1 MIQRKCIVMVWP
13 GLGSRKRKDIIMYIS
28 QSNKGKS
35 IEINTSYGC
44 FARYPIST
52 PVIRK
57 GDDIAEVLRESLG
70 DRLDRLE
77 KGDICFISE
86 KSVACAQGRAIRME
100 DIRPSA
106 LATVLSRFVHRSSHG
121 IGLSMPETME
131 VALRECGVA
140 RILLAS
146 AISAVGKLFGRRG
159 WFYLVAGEKAAAID
173 GPCPNTIPPYN
184 RCVVPGPLHPDQ
196 ECRRLS
202 LALGCSVA
210 IVDVNDLGGKVLG
223 VSSEKLDRR
232 LIVQALWDNP
242 LGQGDEHTPAG
253 ILRRVPQ

>member
-1 MIQRKCIVMVWP
+1 
-13 GLGSRKRKDIIMYIS
+13 MYIS

-35 IEINTSYGC
+35 VEIHTSYGR

-57 GDDIAEVLRESLG
+57 GDDIAEVLRE
-70 DRLDRLE
+70 RLSGRME
-77 KGDICFISE
+77 KEDICFISE
-86 KSVACAQGRAIRME
+86 KSVACAQGRAIPME
-100 DIRPSA
+100 DIHPRA
-106 LATVLSRFVHRSSHG
+106 LAAVLSRFVRKSSHG

-131 VALRECGVA
+131 IALQECGVA

-146 AISAVGKLFGRRG
+146 AVSAVGKLFGRRG
-159 WFYLVAGEKAAAID
+159 WFYLVAGEKAASID

-184 RCVVPGPLHPDQ
+184 KCVVPAPLHPDR

-202 LALGCSVA
+202 LELGCPVA
-210 IVDVNDLGGKVLG
+210 IVDINDLGGRVLG
-223 VSSEKLDRR
+223 VSSKKLDRK
-232 LIVQALWDNP
+232 LIVQALRDNP

-253 ILRRVPQ
+253 ILRRVLQ

>member
-1 MIQRKCIVMVWP
+1 
-13 GLGSRKRKDIIMYIS
+13 MYIS

-35 IEINTSYGC
+35 VEIHTSYGR

-57 GDDIAEVLRESLG
+57 GDDIAEVLRE
-70 DRLDRLE
+70 RLSGRME
-77 KGDICFISE
+77 KEDICFISE
-86 KSVACAQGRAIRME
+86 KSVACAQGRAIPME
-100 DIRPSA
+100 DIHPRA
-106 LATVLSRFVHRSSHG
+106 LAAVLSRFVRKSSHG

-131 VALRECGVA
+131 IALQECGVA

-146 AISAVGKLFGRRG
+146 AVSVVGKLFGRRG
-159 WFYLVAGEKAAAID
+159 WFYLVAGEKAASID

-184 RCVVPGPLHPDQ
+184 KCVVPAPLHPDR

-202 LALGCSVA
+202 LALGCPVA
-210 IVDVNDLGGKVLG
+210 IVDINDLGGKVLG
-223 VSSEKLDRR
+223 VSSKKLDRK
-232 LIVQALWDNP
+232 LIVQALRDNP

-253 ILRRVPQ
+253 ILRRVLQ

>member
-1 MIQRKCIVMVWP
+1 
-13 GLGSRKRKDIIMYIS
+13 MYIS

-35 IEINTSYGC
+35 VEIHTSYGR

-57 GDDIAEVLRESLG
+57 GDDIAEILRESLSG
-70 DRLDRLE
+70 RME
-77 KGDICFISE
+77 KEDICFISE
-86 KSVACAQGRAIRME
+86 KSVACAQGRAIPME
-100 DIRPSA
+100 DIHPRA
-106 LATVLSRFVHRSSHG
+106 LAAVLSRFVRKSSHG

-131 VALRECGVA
+131 IALQECGVA

-146 AISAVGKLFGRRG
+146 AVSVVGKLFGRRG
-159 WFYLVAGEKAAAID
+159 WFYLVAGEKAASID

-184 RCVVPGPLHPDQ
+184 KCVVPAPLHPDR

-202 LALGCSVA
+202 LALGCPVA
-210 IVDVNDLGGKVLG
+210 IVDINDLGGKVLG
-223 VSSEKLDRR
+223 VSSKKLDRK
-232 LIVQALWDNP
+232 LIVQALRDNP

-253 ILRRVPQ
+253 ILRRVLQ

>member
-1 MIQRKCIVMVWP
+1 MIQRKCIVTVWS
-13 GLGSRKRKDIIMYIS
+13 GLGAQKGIDVIMYIS
-28 QSNKGKS
+28 QSNKGKKL
-35 IEINTSYGC
+35 EISTAYGC

-52 PVIRK
+52 PVIKK
-57 GDDIAEVLRESLG
+57 GDDIAEVLRESLS
-70 DRLDRLE
+70 DRME

-86 KSVACAQGRAIRME
+86 KSVACAQGRAIPME
-100 DIRPSA
+100 DIHPGA
-106 LATVLSRFVHRSSHG
+106 LATVLSRFVHKSSHG

-146 AISAVGKLFGRRG
+146 AVSAVGKLFGRRG
-159 WFYLVAGEKAAAID
+159 WFYLVAGEKASAID

-184 RCVVPGPLHPDQ
+184 RCVVPAPLHPDW

-232 LIVQALWDNP
+232 LIVQALQDNP

>member
-1 MIQRKCIVMVWP
+1 
-13 GLGSRKRKDIIMYIS
+13 MYIS

-35 IEINTSYGC
+35 VEIHTSYGC

-57 GDDIAEVLRESLG
+57 GDDIAEVLRE
-70 DRLDRLE
+70 RLSGSME
-77 KGDICFISE
+77 KEDICFISE
-86 KSVACAQGRAIRME
+86 KSVACAQGRAIPME
-100 DIRPSA
+100 DIHPRA
-106 LATVLSRFVHRSSHG
+106 LAAVLSRFVRKSTHG

-131 VALRECGVA
+131 IALQECGVA

-146 AISAVGKLFGRRG
+146 AVSAVGKLFGRRG
-159 WFYLVAGEKAAAID
+159 WFYLVAGEKAASID

-184 RCVVPGPLHPDQ
+184 KCVVPAPLHPDR

-202 LALGCSVA
+202 LALGCPVA
-210 IVDVNDLGGKVLG
+210 IVDINDLGGRVLG
-223 VSSEKLDRR
+223 VSSKKLDRK
-232 LIVQALWDNP
+232 LIVQALRDNP

-253 ILRRVPQ
+253 ILRRVLQ

>member
-1 MIQRKCIVMVWP
+1 MIQRKHIVTVWP
-13 GLGSRKRKDIIMYIS
+13 GLGSRKEIAVIMYVS
-28 QSNKGKS
+28 QSNKGKRV
-35 IEINTSYGC
+35 EINTSYGC

-52 PVIRK
+52 PVIRQ
-57 GDDIAEVLRESLG
+57 GDDIAEVLRESLNG
-70 DRLDRLE
+70 RME

-86 KSVACAQGRAIRME
+86 KSVACAQGRAILME
-100 DIRPSA
+100 DIHPGA
-106 LATVLSRFVHRSSHG
+106 LATVLSRFVHKSSHG

-146 AISAVGKLFGRRG
+146 AVSAVGKLFGRKG

-184 RCVVPGPLHPDQ
+184 RCVVPAPLHPDR

-210 IVDVNDLGGKVLG
+210 IVDVNDLGGRVLG

-232 LIVQALWDNP
+232 LIVQALRDNP

-253 ILRRVPQ
+253 ILRRVLH